1 MNLFKKL
8 FGTTEK
14 KETPQE
20 IPQESTF
27 TPDNT
32 RLLTL
37 IKAYHENTAQAN
49 YAAVIEELY
58 GDTAFLLVPTNGK
71 SGTTQN
77 NWETLKEGATIE
89 FKTVFNVEGLL
100 VFGVFTSEETL
111 AKWINE
117 PTSFLAMPA
126 KTVLGIAEEQS
137 FGRIVID
144 SDQDTMFVLERNVEN
159 QQRETLTEDT
169 QILVWMPQN
178 PISGSHQK
186 QFQEAFAKVDS
197 IQEVYHFGITKNN
210 EQIFLLV
217 IVLQPKTE
225 NAILAAQASINDG
238 MKGQQ
243 LDFPLEVT
251 YVEEGNYLLET
262 ARQFDLFYKK

>member
-20 IPQESTF
+20 SNF

-32 RLLTL
+32 RLLAL
-37 IKAYHENTAQAN
+37 IKAYHQNTAQAN
-49 YAAVIEELY
+49 YAAVMEELY

-71 SGTTQN
+71 SGATQN

-89 FKTVFNVEGLL
+89 FKSVFNLEGLL

-111 AKWINE
+111 SKWINE
-117 PTSFLAMPA
+117 VTTFMAIPS
-126 KTVLGIAEEQS
+126 KTVLEIAEEQS

-144 SDQDTMFVLERNVEN
+144 SDQSTMFVLERDVHN
-159 QQRETLTEDT
+159 QKREVITEDT
-169 QILVWMPQN
+169 SILVWMPQN

-217 IVLQPKTE
+217 IVLHPITE
-225 NAILAAQASINDG
+225 NSILATQASINDG
-238 MKGQQ
+238 MKGHE
-243 LDFPLEVT
+243 LEFPLEIT
-251 YVEEGNYLLET
+251 YVEEGDYLLET